1 MSDSRTSLK
10 DTLSSFRV
18 HRNGLERHKGMTLE
32 QYLTAQVELKM
43 TDDLSREWK
52 LFSSTV
58 DISPDADI
66 LEAFLEK
73 RGNALADDVKL
84 GRPESSQP
92 KPVKK

>member
-1 MSDSRTSLK
+1 MDLSDTKS
-10 DTLSSFRV
+10 
-18 HRNGLERHKGMTLE
+18 MTLE